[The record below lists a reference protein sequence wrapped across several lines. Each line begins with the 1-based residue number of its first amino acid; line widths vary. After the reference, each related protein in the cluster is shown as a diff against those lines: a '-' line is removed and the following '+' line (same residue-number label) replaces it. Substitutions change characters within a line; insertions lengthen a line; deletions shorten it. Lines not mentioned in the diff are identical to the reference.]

1 MDIKKDDL
9 LQRSVAGITIER
21 GKLFIAQRIPG
32 GALGEK
38 WEFPGGKVEAG
49 ETDQEALIREYQ
61 EELGVPVT
69 IGPLLGTATFEHRG
83 LHTLY
88 AYRVYFS
95 GYDFKLSEHTQ
106 WGWASLEEICEL
118 DFADSDKKLLPYLK
132 PQLH

>member
-1 MDIKKDDL
+1 MDVKKDAL
-9 LQRSVAGITIER
+9 LQRSVAGIVIED

-49 ETDQEALIREYQ
+49 ETDQDALIREYD

-69 IGPLLGTATFEHRG
+69 IGPLLGTASFEHHG

-88 AYRVYFS
+88 AYQVYFS
-95 GYDFKLSEHTQ
+95 VYNFKLSEHTQ
-106 WGWASLEEICEL
+106 WRWASLEEIADL
-118 DFADSDKKLLPYLK
+118 NFADSDKKLLPHLK
-132 PQLH
+132 AHLH